1 MPSLTRLL
9 ALPPARPDRRAR
21 PQEAEMEED
30 EEAAPAAPMGQAN
43 KILFVE
49 GLPEATTSSMLSMLF
64 KQFPGCA
71 SACAKPN
78 WWFRAHSAL
87 SHPTS
92 FAEVRMVE
100 AKPGIA
106 FVEFESE
113 LQSGV
118 ALTGLAGFSITPQ
131 HRLSISFAKQ

>member
-1 MPSLTRLL
+1 
-9 ALPPARPDRRAR
+9 
-21 PQEAEMEED
+21 MEED
-30 EEAAPAAPMGQAN
+30 EEAAPAPPVGQAN

-71 SACAKPN
+71 SACAKPKLVV
-78 WWFRAHSAL
+78 ACSL
-87 SHPTS
+87 CSHPPS